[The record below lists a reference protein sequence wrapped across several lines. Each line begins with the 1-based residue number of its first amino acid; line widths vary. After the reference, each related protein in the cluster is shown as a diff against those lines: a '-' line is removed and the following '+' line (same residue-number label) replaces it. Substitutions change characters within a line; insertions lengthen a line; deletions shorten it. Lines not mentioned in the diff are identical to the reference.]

1 MPSNIYCKA
10 LDDELKCSDVS
21 FSNSYGSLGL
31 FSEC

>member
-1 MPSNIYCKA
+1 

-21 FSNSYGSLGL
+21 SSNSYGSLGL